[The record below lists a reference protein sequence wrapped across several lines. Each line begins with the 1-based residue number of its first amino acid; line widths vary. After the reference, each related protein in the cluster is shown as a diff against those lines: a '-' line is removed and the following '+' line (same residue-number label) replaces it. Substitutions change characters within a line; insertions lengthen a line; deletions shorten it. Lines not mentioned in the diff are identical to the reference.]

1 MVSNEC
7 KFTSR
12 KQFRVNTE
20 FKLLLPYGLYHN
32 SFSRETWDNIDRY
45 DFFLQVTT
53 HPICKVVNLK

>member
-32 SFSRETWDNIDRY
+32 NFSRETWDNIDRY
-45 DFFLQVTT
+45 DFFL
-53 HPICKVVNLK
+53 